1 MSAIDGLVAELC
13 PDGVEYKQLW
23 QVTTWDKRF
32 NGVDRAKQPA
42 INPHHYYLAKELQ
55 PVLAEQGN
63 IKVLTT
69 NQTSLYTTEDLVD
82 ESHIKDGEII
92 AIPWGG
98 NAVVQYYK
106 GRYITSDNRIA
117 VVNTES
123 IMTKFLFHV
132 LKSREE
138 ELSSY
143 YRGAGIKHPE
153 MSKVLGME
161 IPVPPIEVQ
170 REIVRILDAFTE
182 LTDTMTEELEARK
195 AQYSYYRDRLL
206 SRESL
211 EELDGKPVE
220 MKRLDEVIQNLRTG
234 LNPRKNFKLNT
245 PDATN
250 NYITVRELDGMDFKI
265 DQKTDKVND
274 AGLELILKRA
284 AIRRNDILFSGTGTI
299 GNTAL
304 VKEAPTD
311 WGIKEGVYAISPDVE
326 TVRPKFLIYLFHTT
340 ACKKWFERKAMGGA
354 VKSVSMADLKML
366 PIPVPSLETQQK
378 VVDIL
383 DLFDSLTASLTDG
396 LPAEIEARK
405 AQYGYYRD
413 RLLDFPRKSGD
424 AA

>member
-1 MSAIDGLVAELC
+1 MSRIDELVAELC

-211 EELDGKPVE
+211 EALDGKPVE
-220 MKRLDEVIQNLRTG
+220 MVRLGDVAEIRSGWGFPKQYQGNSTGDYPFYKVRDMNSCDSCKQMGSSGNYVSKEVALALGCKPAPAGTVIFPKIG
-234 LNPRKNFKLNT
+234 AAI
-245 PDATN
+245 ATN
-250 NYITVRELDGMDFKI
+250 KKRILVCDSCYDNNVMGLIPNENALLPRYLLYLLVQFDLTTVASQSG
-265 DQKTDKVND
+265 
-274 AGLELILKRA
+274 A
-284 AIRRNDILFSGTGTI
+284 APSIRKS
-299 GNTAL
+299 
-304 VKEAPTD
+304 
-311 WGIKEGVYAISPDVE
+311 SVE
-326 TVRPKFLIYLFHTT
+326 QV
-340 ACKKWFERKAMGGA
+340 E
-354 VKSVSMADLKML
+354 
-366 PIPVPSLETQQK
+366 IPVPSLETQRK

-383 DLFDSLTASLTDG
+383 DRFDALTTSLTDG
-396 LPAEIEARK
+396 IPAEIEARK
-405 AQYGYYRD
+405 AQNAYYRD

-424 AA
+424 AS